1 MFCPKCGK
9 ENQTVNSY
17 CRNCGIYLPDFNQL
31 SKKVIAPEE
40 HIKANTVLTFM
51 SGIISLIFAI
61 LLHLTFT
68 GKEGTPILVYLVIG
82 FLSANF
88 FWQAQTF
95 WRTRLLKKHLPKK
108 NNQANSENSTEFQL
122 TQNKYSTDKLL
133 NESNFD
139 DFVPASVTENTTK
152 HLHKIRQESSQSKH

>member
-1 MFCPKCGK
+1 MFCPKCGS

-17 CRNCGIYLPDFNQL
+17 CRSCGVFLPDFEKL

-40 HIKANTVLTFM
+40 HIRANTVLTFM
-51 SGIISLIFAI
+51 SGIISLILAI

-68 GKEGTPILVYLVIG
+68 GKDGTPILVYLVIG

-108 NNQANSENSTEFQL
+108 QYQENIENL
-122 TQNKYSTDKLL
+122 TQSQLPKNKFSTDKLL
-133 NESNFD
+133 EEPNLD
-139 DFVPASVTENTTK
+139 DFVPTSVTENTTK
-152 HLHKIRQESSQSKH
+152 HLQEVKQKSSQSKH